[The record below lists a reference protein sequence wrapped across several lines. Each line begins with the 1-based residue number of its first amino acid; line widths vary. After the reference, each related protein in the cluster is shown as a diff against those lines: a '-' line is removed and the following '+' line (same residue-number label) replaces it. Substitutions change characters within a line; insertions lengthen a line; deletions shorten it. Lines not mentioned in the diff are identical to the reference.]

1 MDIIVIILYLKTIN
15 EIVIKTRIDSDFIKS
30 VILLSGC
37 DKEMV
42 NIIDSFN
49 GEMEIDIDELGNKIK
64 GIMELKVALS
74 AIIIYKLAEKR
85 GKRK

>member
-1 MDIIVIILYLKTIN
+1 MN

-30 VILLSGC
+30 VILLLGC

-49 GEMEIDIDELGNKIK
+49 GEMEIDIDELGNKIE

>member
-1 MDIIVIILYLKTIN
+1 MN

-30 VILLSGC
+30 FILLSGG

-64 GIMELKVALS
+64 GIIELKVALS
-74 AIIIYKLAEKR
+74 AIVIYKLAEKR

>member
-1 MDIIVIILYLKTIN
+1 MN

-30 VILLSGC
+30 IILLSGV

-49 GEMEIDIDELGNKIK
+49 GEMEIDIDEMGNKIK

-74 AIIIYKLAEKR
+74 AIVIYKLAEK
-85 GKRK
+85 KEAKENETKI

>member
-1 MDIIVIILYLKTIN
+1 MN

-30 VILLSGC
+30 FILLSGG

-74 AIIIYKLAEKR
+74 AIVIYKLAEKR

>member
-1 MDIIVIILYLKTIN
+1 MN

-30 VILLSGC
+30 FILLSGG

-74 AIIIYKLAEKR
+74 AIVIYKLAEK
-85 GKRK
+85 KEAKENETKI

>member
-1 MDIIVIILYLKTIN
+1 MN

-30 VILLSGC
+30 FILLSGG

-64 GIMELKVALS
+64 GIMESKVALS
-74 AIIIYKLAEKR
+74 AIVIYKLAEKR

>member
-1 MDIIVIILYLKTIN
+1 MN

-30 VILLSGC
+30 LILLTGC

-49 GEMEIDIDELGNKIK
+49 GEMEIDIDEFGNKIK

-74 AIIIYKLAEKR
+74 AIVIYKLAEK
-85 GKRK
+85 KEAKENETKI

>member
-1 MDIIVIILYLKTIN
+1 MN

-30 VILLSGC
+30 FILLSGG

-42 NIIDSFN
+42 SIIDSFN

-74 AIIIYKLAEKR
+74 AIVIYKLAEK
-85 GKRK
+85 KEAKENETKI

>member
-1 MDIIVIILYLKTIN
+1 MNK
-15 EIVIKTRIDSDFIKS
+15 IVIKTRIDSDFIKS
-30 VILLSGC
+30 FILLSGG

-74 AIIIYKLAEKR
+74 AIVIYKLAEKR

>member
-1 MDIIVIILYLKTIN
+1 MN

-74 AIIIYKLAEKR
+74 AIVIYKLAEK
-85 GKRK
+85 KEAKENETKI

>member
-1 MDIIVIILYLKTIN
+1 MN

-30 VILLSGC
+30 FILLSGG

-64 GIMELKVALS
+64 GIMGLKVALS
-74 AIIIYKLAEKR
+74 AIVIYKLAEK
-85 GKRK
+85 KEAKENETKI

>member
-1 MDIIVIILYLKTIN
+1 MN

-30 VILLSGC
+30 FILLSGG

-49 GEMEIDIDELGNKIK
+49 GEMEIAIDELGNKIK

-74 AIIIYKLAEKR
+74 AIVIYKLAEK
-85 GKRK
+85 KEAKENETKI

>member
-1 MDIIVIILYLKTIN
+1 MN

-30 VILLSGC
+30 LILLSGG

-42 NIIDSFN
+42 NLIDSFN

-74 AIIIYKLAEKR
+74 GIVIYKLAEK
-85 GKRK
+85 KEAKENETKI

>member
-1 MDIIVIILYLKTIN
+1 MN

-30 VILLSGC
+30 FILLSGG

>member
-1 MDIIVIILYLKTIN
+1 MN

-30 VILLSGC
+30 VILLSGG

-74 AIIIYKLAEKR
+74 AIVIYKLAEK
-85 GKRK
+85 KEAKENETKI

>member
-1 MDIIVIILYLKTIN
+1 MN

-74 AIIIYKLAEKR
+74 AIIIYKLAEK
-85 GKRK
+85 KEAKENETKI

>member
-1 MDIIVIILYLKTIN
+1 MN

-30 VILLSGC
+30 FILLSGG

-42 NIIDSFN
+42 NLIDSFN
-49 GEMEIDIDELGNKIK
+49 GEMEIDIDEFGNKIE

-74 AIIIYKLAEKR
+74 AIVIYKLVEK
-85 GKRK
+85 KEAKENETKI

>member
-1 MDIIVIILYLKTIN
+1 MN

-30 VILLSGC
+30 FILLSGG

-64 GIMELKVALS
+64 GIMGLKVALS
-74 AIIIYKLAEKR
+74 AIVIYKLAKEKEA
-85 GKRK
+85 KENETKI

>member
-1 MDIIVIILYLKTIN
+1 MN
-15 EIVIKTRIDSDFIKS
+15 EIVIRTRIDSDFIKS
-30 VILLSGC
+30 FILLSGG

-74 AIIIYKLAEKR
+74 AIVIYKLAEK
-85 GKRK
+85 KEAKENETKI

>member
-1 MDIIVIILYLKTIN
+1 MN

-30 VILLSGC
+30 FILLSGG

-64 GIMELKVALS
+64 GVMELKVALS
-74 AIIIYKLAEKR
+74 AIVIYKLAEKR

>member
-1 MDIIVIILYLKTIN
+1 MN

-30 VILLSGC
+30 FILLSGG

-64 GIMELKVALS
+64 GIMVLKVALS
-74 AIIIYKLAEKR
+74 AIVIYKLAEK
-85 GKRK
+85 KEAKENETKI

>member
-1 MDIIVIILYLKTIN
+1 MN

-74 AIIIYKLAEKR
+74 AIIKYKLAEKR

>member
-1 MDIIVIILYLKTIN
+1 MN

>member
-1 MDIIVIILYLKTIN
+1 MN
-15 EIVIKTRIDSDFIKS
+15 EIIIKTRIDSDFIKS
-30 VILLSGC
+30 FILLSGG

-74 AIIIYKLAEKR
+74 AIVIYKLAEK
-85 GKRK
+85 KEAKENETKI

>member
-1 MDIIVIILYLKTIN
+1 MN

-30 VILLSGC
+30 FILLSGG

-64 GIMELKVALS
+64 GVMELKVALS
-74 AIIIYKLAEKR
+74 AIVIYKLAEKKR

>member
-1 MDIIVIILYLKTIN
+1 MN

-42 NIIDSFN
+42 NIINSFN

>member
-1 MDIIVIILYLKTIN
+1 MN

-30 VILLSGC
+30 FILLSGG

-64 GIMELKVALS
+64 GVMELKVALS
-74 AIIIYKLAEKR
+74 AIVIYKLAEK
-85 GKRK
+85 KEAKENETKI

>member
-1 MDIIVIILYLKTIN
+1 MN

-30 VILLSGC
+30 FILLSGG

-64 GIMELKVALS
+64 GIMKLKVALS
-74 AIIIYKLAEKR
+74 AIVIYKLAEK
-85 GKRK
+85 KEAKENETKI

>member
-1 MDIIVIILYLKTIN
+1 MN

-30 VILLSGC
+30 FILLLGG

-74 AIIIYKLAEKR
+74 AIVIYKLAEK
-85 GKRK
+85 KEAKENETKI

>member
-1 MDIIVIILYLKTIN
+1 MN

-49 GEMEIDIDELGNKIK
+49 GEMEIDIDEFGNKIK
-64 GIMELKVALS
+64 GIMGLKVALS
-74 AIIIYKLAEKR
+74 AIIIYKLAEK
-85 GKRK
+85 KEAKENETKI

>member
-1 MDIIVIILYLKTIN
+1 MN

-30 VILLSGC
+30 FILLSGG

-49 GEMEIDIDELGNKIK
+49 GEMEIDELGNKIK

-74 AIIIYKLAEKR
+74 AIVIYKLAEK
-85 GKRK
+85 KEAKENETKI

>member
-1 MDIIVIILYLKTIN
+1 MN

-30 VILLSGC
+30 FILLSGG

-49 GEMEIDIDELGNKIK
+49 GEMEIDID
-64 GIMELKVALS
+64 
-74 AIIIYKLAEKR
+74 
-85 GKRK
+85 